1 MSRLRLPFRRPVNM
15 MRAIF
20 QGIGVKE
27 EIPAEVSTWSRFFL
41 AFQIHDK
48 MDVKHLKVK
57 FKKEGDFKIT
67 IGVA

>member
-1 MSRLRLPFRRPVNM
+1 M